1 MGLGSFFRKVGV
13 DLEKVLIP
21 AVDVAQIAEPE
32 VDFLFPEVATLYNG
46 SVNEAVKLLA
56 AGSAAA
62 AQGGS
67 GTVQL
72 ENVAA
77 VVEPQ
82 LTAYLQKQGLPAP
95 TAAQVNAFT
104 ADLLKSLQT
113 LIAVENGTPIPTVT
127 ASASPAAA
135 ADPAPPAPASATVV
149 TQKGPGLAATVPA

>member
-1 MGLGSFFRKVGV
+1 MGLGSFFKKAGV
-13 DLEKVLIP
+13 DLEKLLVP

-82 LTAYLQKQGLPAP
+82 LTAYLKSQGLPAP

-113 LIAVENGTPIPTVT
+113 LTTIENGQTPTPTATV
-127 ASASPAAA
+127 A
-135 ADPAPPAPASATVV
+135 ADPAPPAPAIAAAA
-149 TQKGPGLAATVPA
+149 TQKGPGLATVVPA